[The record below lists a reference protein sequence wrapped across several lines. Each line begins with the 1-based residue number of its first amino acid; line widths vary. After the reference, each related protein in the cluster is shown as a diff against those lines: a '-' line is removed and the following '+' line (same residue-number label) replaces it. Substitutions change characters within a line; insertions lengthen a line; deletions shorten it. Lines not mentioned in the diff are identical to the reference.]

1 MSKIFNRAIASEAI
15 IYLTLMVFGYLS
27 FFDKTEKII
36 IDNYDDIPFTL
47 AKALFAFIMFFAV
60 PINLN
65 PSRLTVLQ
73 LIDKEKS
80 WKAYVICTVVL

>member
-1 MSKIFNRAIASEAI
+1 
-15 IYLTLMVFGYLS
+15 MVFGYLS
-27 FFDKTEKII
+27 FFGDTAKII
-36 IDNYDDIPFTL
+36 IDNYDDVPFTI

-65 PSRLTVLQ
+65 PSRFTILQ

-80 WKAYVICTVVL
+80 WKAYVITTVVLQYTTGVIAMVYPNVK